1 MLTKVR
7 RGKKFCI
14 RSHQSWG
21 ILKEYCFPR
30 TLFNFG
36 KVANAILIRAQEA
49 RMFKTDCY
57 LWRRSL
63 ENKLWVCKRGVVEE
77 RMINENRFFYWKGN
91 QFLQKKKIMDPQ
103 HSWPQQL
110 IGLIAIYHFFPI
122 FISIIVQ
129 LFWRKVMQR
138 LFFGAKSTLIT

>member
-36 KVANAILIRAQEA
+36 KVANAFLIRTQEA
-49 RMFKTDCY
+49 KVFKTDWY
-57 LWRRSL
+57 LCRRSL
-63 ENKLWVCKRGVVEE
+63 KQTLRLQKRRIGGENEKWESFSL
-77 RMINENRFFYWKGN
+77 WKGN
-91 QFLQKKKIMDPQ
+91 QFLQKKKIMNPQ

-138 LFFGAKSTLIT
+138 LFFGAKSTLVT